1 MKVFV
6 EEQRFNQWW
15 LYAIIFAT
23 MVTIV
28 ISVYEVYDAT
38 IIEQTNEFWMSAGIG
53 IVISFI
59 MFAVLFLKLETK
71 IDERGVHYGFWPF
84 QLKLKTAEW
93 HEIEDCYVRQYRP
106 IGEYGGWGYR
116 FSLKK
121 HGKAYNVKGNNGIQ
135 IVFKDDSRT
144 LIGTQKPS
152 EVAAVLKQ
160 YAHKLNKIS

>member
-15 LYAIIFAT
+15 LYAIIIAT

-28 ISVYEVYDAT
+28 ISVYDVYDAT
-38 IIEQTNEFWMSAGIG
+38 IIEQTSEFWMSAGIG

-84 QLKLKTAEW
+84 QLNLKTAAW
-93 HEIEDCYVRQYRP
+93 HEIEKCYVRTYSP
-106 IGEYGGWGYR
+106 LSEYGGWGYR
-116 FSLKK
+116 ISFKK
-121 HGKAYNVKGNNGIQ
+121 HGKAYNVSGDKGIQ
-135 IVFKDDSRT
+135 IIFKNGNRT

-152 EVAAVLKQ
+152 EVEAVLKQ
-160 YAHKLNKIS
+160 YAYKLNKVS